1 MNIREFDMGETILSL
16 QEQMDDMAVL
26 VYFRGTKGYMT
37 PDERQIYTQVLGRV
51 KDRGYD
57 LVNKQVLRTQHAR
70 LVKQASCLEVLHPF
84 LKD

>member
-1 MNIREFDMGETILSL
+1 MGETILSL
-16 QEQMDDMAVL
+16 QEQLDDMAVL